1 MKKVFTSAEIK
12 SFIKHSLIPAL
23 YPLAESGKQIVPIH
37 ARPTVPAD
45 SPLYV
50 RKTNRSGVLSEFAI
64 KSVLNKLEILMKT
77 LFCWL

>member
-1 MKKVFTSAEIK
+1 MIRVKKVFTSAEVK
-12 SFIKHSLIPAL
+12 SFVKHSLIPAL

-50 RKTNRSGVLSEFAI
+50 RNTNKSGVLPKFAI
-64 KSVLNKLEILMKT
+64 KSVLNKLE
-77 LFCWL
+77 